1 MGRHIKARE
10 LVVLKLKRKFMLNMG
25 RGSNYFKNLRDTD
38 LQHLLISSMSR
49 YQKKVMVLLARRKNK
64 TLRSFSQHQLE
75 KSAWSGPW
83 LAARQK
89 ELSHQLRPEESYN
102 RSYYQTSSTTSSGAL
117 TAPHYLNLRGSSNW
131 R

>member
-38 LQHLLISSMSR
+38 LQHLLISSISR

-64 TLRSFSQHQLE
+64 TLKFFLPAPAGKVSLVR
-75 KSAWSGPW
+75 P
-83 LAARQK
+83 LASCMSKRTKPPTEAQGK
-89 ELSHQLRPEESYN
+89 L
-102 RSYYQTSSTTSSGAL
+102 
-117 TAPHYLNLRGSSNW
+117 
-131 R
+131 